1 MTRTILLMTLSM
13 ALVACGKSSAPESAD
28 AAAPAEAPAS
38 ATASAGGDICALIE
52 DPDTLFGQPVT
63 AAAHDGPNGL
73 NACEW
78 KNAEGRLC
86 GMVTPMGSGWYAVPS
101 LEQGFKGM
109 VTSMGAFGKTYAVA
123 GIGEEAAAVDG
134 GMLGAQMAIR
144 TSRAIANIGAA
155 CGGSGPAN
163 LEHAEKIARAIA
175 PKL

>member
-13 ALVACGKSSAPESAD
+13 ALVACGKSPAPESA
-28 AAAPAEAPAS
+28 AAGTPAEATADAPA
-38 ATASAGGDICALIE
+38 ASGGDVCALLD

-63 AAAHDGPNGL
+63 ATASGTPNGTR
-73 NACEW
+73 ACEW
-78 KNAEGRLC
+78 KTADGRLC
-86 GMVTPMGSGWYAVPS
+86 GMVTPMGPGWYEVPD
-101 LEQGFKGM
+101 LPRNYAAM
-109 VTSMGAFGKTYAVA
+109 VTSMGAFGQTHPVA

-144 TSRAIANIGAA
+144 TSKAIANIGAA
-155 CGGSGPAN
+155 CGGSGAAN

>member
-13 ALVACGKSSAPESAD
+13 ALVACGKSSAPENAA
-28 AAAPAEAPAS
+28 AAAPAEAAAGAPAS
-38 ATASAGGDICALIE
+38 AGRDICALIE
-52 DPDTLFGQPVT
+52 DPDTLFGQAVT
-63 AAAHDGPNGL
+63 ATPHDGPGGI

-86 GMVTPMGSGWYAVPS
+86 GMVTPMGPGWHEVPS
-101 LEQGFKGM
+101 LAQGFSGM
-109 VTSMGAFGKTYAVA
+109 VTSMGAFGKTYPVA

-144 TSRAIANIGAA
+144 TGTAIANIGAA
-155 CGGSGPAN
+155 CGGNGAAN

-175 PKL
+175 PRL

>member
-1 MTRTILLMTLSM
+1 MTRTILLMTLSI
-13 ALVACGKSSAPESAD
+13 ALVACGKSSAPDGAT
-28 AAAPAEAPAS
+28 AMAPAEAPA
-38 ATASAGGDICALIE
+38 TAPASGGGDICALID
-52 DPDTLFGQPVT
+52 DPNTLFGQPVT
-63 AAAHDGPNGL
+63 AAAHDGPNGI

-86 GMVTPMGSGWYAVPS
+86 GMVTPMGPGWYEVPS

-109 VTSMGAFGKTYAVA
+109 VTSMGAFGKTFPVA

-144 TSRAIANIGAA
+144 TTKAIANIGAA

-175 PKL
+175 PNL